1 MMIKEGWVLVESRVE
16 VESIVRV
23 LAGELRLLLSSVFDA
38 TDNRWS
44 PSVDPRAEVGV
55 RSYGCLMDSEGRIK
69 DSLVAW

>member
-1 MMIKEGWVLVESRVE
+1 VSY
-16 VESIVRV
+16 
-23 LAGELRLLLSSVFDA
+23 ALLFSVFDA

-44 PSVDPRAEVGV
+44 PSVDPRAEAGV